1 MERIW
6 TECFDISE
14 LSFGENVWSVWWML
28 VRSGKVECGKAPSVK
43 VWCILLR
50 EEWRVMSE
58 EGRVVSE
65 RWGDE
70 LGGE

>member
-1 MERIW
+1 M
-6 TECFDISE
+6 SE
-14 LSFGENVWSVWWML
+14 VG
-28 VRSGKVECGKAPSVK
+28 
-43 VWCILLR
+43 
-50 EEWRVMSE
+50 RVMSEGWGVSE